1 MQNLL
6 HAGGFTIDETTDELQ
21 VFLDKADKI
30 EDDLTNAH
38 IIINPT
44 INCNF
49 HCWYCY
55 EKHVSS
61 KMTTETIER
70 IYKLIDVL
78 LTESENLTISFF
90 GGEPFIYYKDVML
103 PILKYAHSKSILL
116 NKNFASNATTNG
128 YLLSSARIEELLEY
142 NFSFAQITLDGG
154 REKHNQTRFVKAG
167 LDSYDKII
175 HNIKLL
181 AKANVSVTLRINFTK
196 DNIDSICEIPKELDD
211 LTIADKEFIYTDFH
225 GVWQEEERLI
235 DQSDKAI
242 SSFLESGFKATRALP
257 GLYCYGDLRN
267 SCVVNYNGDVYKCT
281 AVDFATAQRDGYLN
295 EKGR

>member
-1 MQNLL
+1 
-6 HAGGFTIDETTDELQ
+6 
-21 VFLDKADKI
+21 
-30 EDDLTNAH
+30 
-38 IIINPT
+38 
-44 INCNF
+44 
-49 HCWYCY
+49 
-55 EKHVSS
+55 
-61 KMTTETIER
+61 MTTETIER